1 MSRRA
6 VLLGVAALAT
16 VVASVSFAQARHP
29 VSGRLIAG
37 VMGPEGARW
46 LERPEREA
54 EEAPTKAVA
63 ALNLQPGQIV
73 ADIGAGSGYY
83 TMLLSSAVG
92 PRGRVYATDIQPEML
107 ALIEKRIGEKGV
119 SNVELVRGTATGSG
133 LPDGIIDLAL
143 MVDVYHELAQPQAF
157 LQSLKRA
164 IAPGGRLVLIE
175 FRKESPWVPIREEHK
190 MSIRDARMELE
201 AEGYRFDRVID
212 VLPWQHILVFRPGQD
227 GREKGE

>member
-6 VLLGVAALAT
+6 VLLGAAALAT

-83 TMLLSSAVG
+83 TMLLSTAVG

-107 ALIEKRIGEKGV
+107 ALIKKKIGEKGV
-119 SNVELVRGTATGSG
+119 SNVELVRGTTTGSG
-133 LPDGIIDLAL
+133 LPDGVIDLAL

-164 IAPGGRLVLIE
+164 ITPAGRLVLIE
-175 FRKESPWVPIREEHK
+175 FRKESPWLPIREEHK
-190 MSIRDARMELE
+190 MSIGEARMELE

-212 VLPWQHILVFRPGQD
+212 VLPWQHILVFRPGPD
-227 GREKGE
+227 GREKRE